1 MTSHLLAGDIGG
13 TKTTLAI
20 YEMAIAD
27 PRRVRE
33 ATFSSGAY
41 PSLEPIVREL
51 LRNSRT
57 RVDRAC
63 FAVAGPVDGGTAR
76 ITNLPWTLDESALA
90 VALDIPSVTLI
101 NDVQAAAYGMLFV
114 APDNF
119 AYLRSGIPRA
129 VGSTTAVIAPG
140 TGLGEALLYWDG
152 SGHHA
157 IASEGGHADFAAQT
171 DDEIALLRYLQRQF
185 EHVSCERVLSGD
197 GIGSIYSFL
206 RAGGAVEP
214 AWLTERLAS
223 GDRNAAISEVALA
236 KRDPLCVRA
245 LDMFCA
251 ALGAETANL
260 ALRGVATG
268 GVIIGGGIAP
278 QILPLLGRGPF
289 LARFVHKGRFSS
301 WLEGI
306 SIRVALDQQAPLLGA
321 AHWPIRQGV
330 ST

>member
-20 YEMAIAD
+20 YEMTTAD
-27 PRRVRE
+27 PRRVRQ

-51 LRNSRT
+51 LRDSKT

-63 FAVAGPVDGGTAR
+63 FAVAGPVENGTAR
-76 ITNLPWTLDESALA
+76 ITNLPWTLDENALA
-90 VALDIPSVTLI
+90 ASLDIPSVTLI

-119 AYLRSGIPRA
+119 ANLREIARSAR
-129 VGSTTAVIAPG
+129 STIAVIAPG

-152 SGHHA
+152 SRHHA
-157 IASEGGHADFAAQT
+157 IASEGGHGDFAAHT

-206 RAGGAVEP
+206 REGGPAEP

-236 KRDPLCVRA
+236 ERDPLCVRA

-278 QILPLLGRGPF
+278 NILPLLRRRPF
-289 LARFVHKGRFSS
+289 LTRFAHKGRFSK

-306 SIRVALDQQAPLLGA
+306 SVRVALDQEAPLLGA
-321 AHWPIRQGV
+321 AHWPNREE
-330 ST
+330 TP